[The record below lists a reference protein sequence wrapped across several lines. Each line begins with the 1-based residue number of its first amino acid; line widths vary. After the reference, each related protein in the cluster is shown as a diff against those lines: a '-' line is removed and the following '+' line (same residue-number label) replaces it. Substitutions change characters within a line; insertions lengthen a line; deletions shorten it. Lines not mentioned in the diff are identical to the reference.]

1 MTAPSALT
9 WLKIVASKKTRVV
22 RRYIAG
28 VVRRRIRGNLLY
40 LILGGFYAAR

>member
-1 MTAPSALT
+1 MAVPSALA
-9 WLKIVASKKTRVV
+9 WLKIVASKKTRAV

-28 VVRRRIRGNLLY
+28 VVRKRIRGNLLY